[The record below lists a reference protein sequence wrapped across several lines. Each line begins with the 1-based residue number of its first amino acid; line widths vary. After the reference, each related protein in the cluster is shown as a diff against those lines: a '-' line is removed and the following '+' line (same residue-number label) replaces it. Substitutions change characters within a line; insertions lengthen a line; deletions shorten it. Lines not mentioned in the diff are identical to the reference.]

1 MTEAE
6 NGLSDIICSK
16 RRAADMLLLMN
27 IVVFQIAWL
36 SSVVGAASDMPW
48 IGPLTV
54 LAAVAIHLRFARKPF
69 DEVVL
74 LLICALIGV
83 VFDSLLVSAGW
94 VTYKSGLFSAYIA
107 PYWIITMWV
116 LFATTLNVS
125 MRFLRGKPK
134 VAAAFGFYGG
144 PASYLAGQALG
155 GIVLT
160 NQVAALLALAI
171 GWAVIMP
178 FLMWLSENLDGMPGP
193 RRVWIAEGSR

>member
-1 MTEAE
+1 
-6 NGLSDIICSK
+6 
-16 RRAADMLLLMN
+16 MLLLVN
-27 IVVFQIAWL
+27 IVVFQVAWL

-48 IGPLTV
+48 LGPLAV
-54 LAAVAIHLRFARKPF
+54 SVAVAIHLRFARNPF
-69 DEVVL
+69 EEILL
-74 LLICALIGV
+74 LLICALTGL

-94 VTYKSGLFSAYIA
+94 VTYKSGLFSAYLA

-155 GIVLT
+155 GIELT

-178 FLMWLSENLDGMPGP
+178 VLMRLSESLDGMPGP
-193 RRVWIAEGSR
+193 RRVWIAERSR